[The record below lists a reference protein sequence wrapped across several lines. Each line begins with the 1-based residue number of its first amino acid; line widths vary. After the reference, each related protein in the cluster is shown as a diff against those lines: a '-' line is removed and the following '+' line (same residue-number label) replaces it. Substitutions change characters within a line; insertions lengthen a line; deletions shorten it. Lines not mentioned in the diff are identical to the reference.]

1 MTHQSFPPPPI
12 NPFERL
18 HVYDGLM
25 MNSKRWLLAH
35 EYHRRRQNVHYQ
47 SLNQPGIVWGLGVRL
62 IDPPAEAAAQFRDGR
77 WVEIQPGIAID
88 VEGNP
93 IVVDAAIDRKFRI
106 ATAAPLTGSLTVYLV
121 VSYVDPYNPDR
132 QQNSELLREWIRFDE
147 RTTPPEDH
155 QVELCRIQ
163 LQLQPGIVKLE
174 KPSDVLFP
182 EPNQLDL
189 RYRMQAKARPQA
201 VVKVAQMKQNEADY
215 DNARKKLSNK
225 IEENI
230 SYLMKSVAALY
241 PSLQGE
247 TEIGKVSLQTPR
259 SVAAYDLLY
268 LADSQVV
275 EFEEEEI
282 ETLRSYLRTG
292 GIVLIDSPSYNEDYA
307 DIIIDDIIKG
317 ELEIELKPWQKLE
330 RENPLRSQPFLFA
343 GLPNINQQ
351 QIELWSGD
359 GVILVRGA
367 LSSAWGLDE
376 EYLRDRNEIR
386 TAQELGINILHLA
399 WRRRQITQLMQ

>member
-12 NPFERL
+12 NPFDRL

-47 SLNQPGIVWGLGVRL
+47 SLNIPGIVWGLGVRL
-62 IDPPAEAAAQFRDGR
+62 IDAPAEADAQFRDAR

-93 IVVDAAIDRKFRI
+93 IVVDAAIDRKYRI
-106 ATAAPLTGSLTVYLV
+106 RTPAPLRGSLTVYLV

-147 RTTPPEDH
+147 RTTPPEYH
-155 QVELCRIQ
+155 QVELCRIE
-163 LQLQPGIVKLE
+163 LQPGIVKLE

-182 EPNQLDL
+182 DRNQLDL
-189 RYRMQAKARPQA
+189 RYRMQAKARPEA
-201 VVKVAQMKQNEADY
+201 VVKVAQMRQSEADY
-215 DNARKKLSNK
+215 DNGRKKLSNK
-225 IEENI
+225 IEENL
-230 SYLMKSVAALY
+230 SYLIQSVAALY

-247 TEIGKVSLQTPR
+247 TEIGKVSLQTRR
-259 SVAAYDLLY
+259 SVDAYDLLY
-268 LADSQVV
+268 LADSQIV
-275 EFEEEEI
+275 EFDEEEI

-292 GIVLIDSPSYNEDYA
+292 GIVLIDSPSYNEDLA
-307 DIIIDDIIKG
+307 DIIINDIITD
-317 ELEIELKPWQKLE
+317 ELDIDLKPWQE
-330 RENPLRSQPFLFA
+330 ISRENPLRSQPFLFGA
-343 GLPNINQQ
+343 LPNINQQ
-351 QIELWSGD
+351 EIERWSGG

-367 LSSAWGLDE
+367 LSDAWGLDE

-399 WRRRQITQLMQ
+399 WRRRQMTQLMQ

>member
-62 IDPPAEAAAQFRDGR
+62 IDPPGEAPAQFRDGR

-93 IVVDAAIDRKFRI
+93 IIVDAAIDRKFRI

-121 VSYVDPYNPDR
+121 VSYVDPYNPER

-147 RTTPPEDH
+147 RTDPPEDY
-155 QVELCRIQ
+155 QVELCRIE
-163 LQLQPGIVKLE
+163 LQPGIVKLE

-182 EPNQLDL
+182 NGNQLDL
-189 RYRMQAKARPQA
+189 RYRMQAKARPEA
-201 VVKVAQMKQNEADY
+201 VVRVAQMKQKETDY
-215 DNARKKLSNK
+215 DNGRKKLSNK
-225 IEENI
+225 IEETL
-230 SYLMKSVAALY
+230 SYLIQSAAALY
-241 PSLQGE
+241 PCLQGE
-247 TEIGKVSLQTPR
+247 TEIGKVNLQTAR
-259 SVAAYDLLY
+259 TVAAYDLLY

-275 EFEEEEI
+275 AFEEEEV

-292 GIVLIDSPSYNEDYA
+292 GIVLIDSPSYNEDFA
-307 DIIIDDIIKG
+307 DIIINDIIKD
-317 ELEIELKPWQKLE
+317 ELEIDLENWQEIK
-330 RENPLRSQPFLFA
+330 REHPLRSQPFLFGA
-343 GLPNINQQ
+343 LPNIDGGK
-351 QIELWSGD
+351 IELWSGG

-376 EYLRDRNEIR
+376 EFLRDRNEIR
-386 TAQELGINILHLA
+386 TAQELGINIIHFA
-399 WRRRQITQLMQ
+399 WRRRQMTQLMQ